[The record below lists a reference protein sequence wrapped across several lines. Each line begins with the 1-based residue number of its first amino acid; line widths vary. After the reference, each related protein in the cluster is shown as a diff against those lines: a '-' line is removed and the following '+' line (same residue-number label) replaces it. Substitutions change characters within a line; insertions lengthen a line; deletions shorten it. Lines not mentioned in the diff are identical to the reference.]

1 MIEVENIKDIDLKYL
16 DKEIEKQLNEAEN
29 NKRKISICN
38 KILIAQPT
46 ILIIVYFLVCIC
58 SINKFDS
65 LASFI
70 FESSKLGFIEAII
83 LGSSATFTSILKN
96 NIKKKNKI
104 LIENLNDNLL
114 IADYNELDKNKSIEV
129 TDLEIKEENLN
140 TIKEIELPEI
150 SIINSNS
157 NIKTKPKTRTLKKD
171 NIKVRK

>member
-1 MIEVENIKDIDLKYL
+1 MIEIENIKDIDLKYL

-38 KILIAQPT
+38 KILIAHPT
-46 ILIIVYFLVCIC
+46 ILITAYILVCIC

-70 FESSKLGFIEAII
+70 FESSKLAFIEAII

-114 IADYNELDKNKSIEV
+114 IADCNELDINKSIEV
-129 TDLEIKEENLN
+129 TDVEINEEILSA
-140 TIKEIELPEI
+140 IKEIDLPEI
-150 SIINSNS
+150 SIVID
-157 NIKTKPKTRTLKKD
+157 KPKTRTLKKD
-171 NIKVRK
+171 NNNVNK

>member
-1 MIEVENIKDIDLKYL
+1 MIETEDIKDIDLKHL

-38 KILIAQPT
+38 KILIAHPT

-114 IADYNELDKNKSIEV
+114 IADYNELDINKSIEV
-129 TDLEIKEENLN
+129 TVVEINEEILS
-140 TIKEIELPEI
+140 TIKEIDLPEI
-150 SIINSNS
+150 SIPNRNNKS
-157 NIKTKPKTRTLKKD
+157 KPKTRTLKKD
-171 NIKVRK
+171 NNNVRK